1 MRPATIQPRKIPI
14 QWITLPLSSISMLS
28 FLMFASF
35 QLPHRPEFQGLSLPL
50 LAVSFFSTLLF
61 SADCRLFALSFGLLA
76 LFFNVVLFVFSS
88 LQTLFAKHGGWGVPL
103 S

>member
-14 QWITLPLSSISMLS
+14 QWITLPLSSVIMLS

-35 QLPHRPEFQGLSLPL
+35 QLPHRVEFQGLSLPL
-50 LAVSFFSTLLF
+50 HAVSFFSILLF
-61 SADCRLFALSFGLLA
+61 SAGCRLFALSFGLFA

>member
-61 SADCRLFALSFGLLA
+61 SADCRLFALLA
-76 LFFNVVLFVFSS
+76 LFSNVVLFVFSS